1 VILRLTCP
9 ICNKDAYESA
19 VEDFSPCPH
28 CGILFSG
35 LHGRDRRGASR
46 IKKEISFVFP
56 NNGES
61 LEARTVN
68 VSERGLC
75 VKIFGKLS
83 LSSGDSLNL
92 HVNGA
97 NVQAQTIWAKGNDD
111 GVVTM
116 LGLQLLEGFGIY

>member
-1 VILRLTCP
+1 M
-9 ICNKDAYESA
+9 
-19 VEDFSPCPH
+19 
-28 CGILFSG
+28 
-35 LHGRDRRGASR
+35 
-46 IKKEISFVFP
+46 KKEISFVFP

-92 HVNGA
+92 HVHGA